1 VTRVAVVLAA
11 IAGSGIALVTFG
23 LQAGEAK
30 KALVVPPDSVGSAQV
45 LDGSLQAKDFAKGV
59 LRTGP
64 RGARGMTGASG
75 AIGPAGPAGAVGAAG
90 PQGTQGIQGPAGP
103 QGPAGKDGVVA
114 YAYVV
119 PPEVSL
125 STDPVLVTTQSKG
138 FDSVTSPALGLY
150 CLRPSGALDPTTRSW
165 VASVEYSRSSLEVS
179 TAEPDSGVRCPAG
192 DFGVRTLKFAPS
204 PTPHWAPAWD
214 EAFMVIVS

>member
-1 VTRVAVVLAA
+1 LTRVAVVLAA

-23 LQAGEAK
+23 LQAGEATRT
-30 KALVVPPDSVGSAQV
+30 LVIPPDSVGSAQV
-45 LDGSLQAKDFAKGV
+45 LDGSLQVKDFAKGV

-64 RGARGMTGASG
+64 RGATGRTGATG
-75 AIGPAGPAGAVGAAG
+75 AIGPVGAAG
-90 PQGTQGIQGPAGP
+90 PAGPQGDQGVQGPAGP
-103 QGPAGKDGVVA
+103 QGPAGKDGIVA

-125 STDPVLVTTQSKG
+125 STDPVLVTAQSKN
-138 FDSVTSPALGLY
+138 FDSVTSPVLGLY
-150 CLRPSGALDPTTRSW
+150 CLRPSIALDPTTRSW

-179 TAEPDSGVRCPAG
+179 TAEPDAGVRCPAG

>member
-1 VTRVAVVLAA
+1 LAA
-11 IAGSGIALVTFG
+11 LAAAGIAAFTFG
-23 LQAGEAK
+23 LQSSEAK
-30 KALVVPPDSVGSAQV
+30 KLSVIPSNTVGSGQV
-45 LDGSLQAKDFAKGV
+45 LDGSLLAKDFAKGV
-59 LRTGP
+59 LRSGP
-64 RGARGMTGASG
+64 RGAIGKTGAAG
-75 AIGPAGPAGAVGAAG
+75 QIGPAGPPGPAGLKGD
-90 PQGTQGIQGPAGP
+90 QGVQGPAGP

-125 STDPVLVTTQSKG
+125 STDPVLVTAQSKN
-138 FDSVTSPALGLY
+138 FDNVTSPVLGLY
-150 CLRPSGALDPTTRSW
+150 CLTPSIPIDPTTRSW